1 MPQRRVMLERGLQK
15 FLEQIICSSYFLS
28 EFSAVWLAHVFWE
41 HGVVGSNP
49 AIPMPNV
56 MYIFLYVLPFR
67 LNNLNKVVE
76 S

>member
-1 MPQRRVMLERGLQK
+1 MSSVRKTEFEVRTLNTVVRVHYTL
-15 FLEQIICSSYFLS
+15 FILS

-56 MYIFLYVLPFR
+56 MYIFCMCYLLG
-67 LNNLNKVVE
+67 LTI
-76 S
+76 